1 MGKRLFQKVFVS
13 PDRTQALGLSQL
25 QVVSE
30 LDEADKKETTYH
42 TVHSSY
48 FTKDKPVCPVCG
60 STTYQDVYEGEDG
73 IVGCDECVRWLS
85 AEEWWEELEEEK
97 RW

>member
-1 MGKRLFQKVFVS
+1 MRDQIKDYRLEPQGY
-13 PDRTQALGLSQL
+13 PEPPA
-25 QVVSE
+25 
-30 LDEADKKETTYH
+30 
-42 TVHSSY
+42 
-48 FTKDKPVCPVCG
+48 CPICG

>member
-1 MGKRLFQKVFVS
+1 MRDQIKDYRPEPPES
-13 PDRTQALGLSQL
+13 PEPPA
-25 QVVSE
+25 
-30 LDEADKKETTYH
+30 
-42 TVHSSY
+42 
-48 FTKDKPVCPVCG
+48 CPVCG

>member
-1 MGKRLFQKVFVS
+1 MRDQI
-13 PDRTQALGLSQL
+13 
-25 QVVSE
+25 
-30 LDEADKKETTYH
+30 
-42 TVHSSY
+42 
-48 FTKDKPVCPVCG
+48 KDYRPEPPEYPEPPACPICG
-60 STTYQDVYEGEDG
+60 STTYRDVYEGEDG